1 MRLTQKIFGFGET
14 EEIPIKGRDSSDN
27 AMEEDEGW
35 SEDNDWDQS
44 SSGYG
49 SGGVS
54 MMPSSN
60 PIYSGDQEEDYSA
73 RDYRNPSHVNMQKEM
88 IVEVLHSAIMRQ
100 REDKTDPN
108 NPVIRNLEIG
118 ERLQFLESGN
128 NGRIKVRT
136 LYDGKEGWVTSTH
149 HGSGVQ
155 ILGVDET
162 EIVRRDTQIRN
173 TRITTMFG
181 GLGDVFSGG
190 GEGTSSDRRKTV
202 ATGRLSDISNKNKI
216 D

>member
-14 EEIPIKGRDSSDN
+14 EEIQLKNKDSSENLMDD
-27 AMEEDEGW
+27 DEAW
-35 SEDNDWDQS
+35 SDDNDWDQS
-44 SSGYG
+44 GYG
-49 SGGVS
+49 SVS
-54 MMPSSN
+54 MMPRSE
-60 PIYSGDQEEDYSA
+60 PIYSGDQDEDYSS

-108 NPVIRNLEIG
+108 NPIIRNLEIG
-118 ERLQFLESGN
+118 ERLMFMESGH
-128 NGRIKVRT
+128 NGRIRVRT

-149 HGSGVQ
+149 HDSGVQ

-162 EIVRRDTQIRN
+162 EITRRDTVMRN
-173 TRITTMFG
+173 TRITSMFG
-181 GLGDVFSGG
+181 GLGDVFAGSS
-190 GEGTSSDRRKTV
+190 EGASVGRKTQATSRHSDTSS
-202 ATGRLSDISNKNKI
+202 KNKI